1 MLQEAFPDKLT
12 PDIDFR
18 DKSVVHYD
26 MCQFQKYFYRRWKST
41 NDMIKNKF
49 FYVNTS
55 STVSTQFCV

>member
-1 MLQEAFPDKLT
+1 MLLEAFPDKLT
-12 PDIDFR
+12 PDTDFR

-49 FYVNTS
+49 FM
-55 STVSTQFCV
+55 